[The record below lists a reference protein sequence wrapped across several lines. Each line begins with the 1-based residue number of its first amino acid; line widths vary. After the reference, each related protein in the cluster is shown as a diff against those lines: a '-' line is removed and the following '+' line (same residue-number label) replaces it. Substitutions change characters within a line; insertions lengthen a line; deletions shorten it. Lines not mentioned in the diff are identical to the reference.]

1 MTEEQGW
8 DGGKENQR
16 IKENRIRILRG
27 KQKAI
32 TYTLVPLCHCAFN
45 SGGSWNVTDD
55 HPNFCLWHTDSGLRH
70 QDAFVRLPCQ
80 LAPVQADFLAE
91 VLAAPVQHR

>member
-1 MTEEQGW
+1 MAEEQGW

-32 TYTLVPLCHCAFN
+32 TYILTYIYGNSYPL
-45 SGGSWNVTDD
+45 
-55 HPNFCLWHTDSGLRH
+55 
-70 QDAFVRLPCQ
+70 
-80 LAPVQADFLAE
+80 
-91 VLAAPVQHR
+91 